1 MHAHSS
7 TTSSAESA
15 LSWGR
20 THVGQVADRGRG
32 ARALPARP
40 QEARVH
46 QDPGADPALIAGE
59 TAVHGGICCTKQEL
73 ADRLNRNEK
82 TVSRLIKGL
91 RERGY
96 IEAQMR
102 YGADGGQLPSL
113 YRTVAPGPRSGKGQA

>member
-1 MHAHSS
+1 MSDRSLTEAVAPAPSRRGPKKREF
-7 TTSSAESA
+7 T
-15 LSWGR
+15 R
-20 THVGQVADRGRG
+20 T
-32 ARALPARP
+32 
-40 QEARVH
+40 QEQILR
-46 QDPGADPALIAGE
+46 LIAGE